1 MATSCFRRTLPL
13 SVDWSAGGPRLLVCL
28 CRRKIWP
35 RSRFESDTGCEET
48 SVWSTCELLKKGQSV
63 SDMEKATFLFPHTLE
78 DTATTT
84 SSSAPASS
92 ARRQQPGPC
101 PSAATASWPGRAGWF
116 HLGAPAPA
124 CPTRGECARE
134 HPTAIPH
141 QDARPRRG
149 ALVMSDRRTAPRTR
163 RARSGTSPT
172 MPASRAG
179 DVRHQGARGGGGERI
194 PGARRLSGEPRR
206 RPQGRPGRTV
216 LEMPSV
222 HPWSSYPPAVGLVSY
237 GPDLA
242 TTQSFLSLVR
252 QARPCGSWM
261 PLTRGF

>member
-1 MATSCFRRTLPL
+1 M
-13 SVDWSAGGPRLLVCL
+13 CL

-92 ARRQQPGPC
+92 ARRRPGPGQRGDGELALQGGVV
-101 PSAATASWPGRAGWF
+101 PPGRAGA
-116 HLGAPAPA
+116 GMPDP
-124 CPTRGECARE
+124 RRVRARE

-194 PGARRLSGEPRR
+194 PGARRRPRGAPGSTVLSGPGVDEYRPPLVPVSRWIGLVWPRSSDDSVV
-206 RPQGRPGRTV
+206 PVLVLQGQAGSRPG
-216 LEMPSV
+216 
-222 HPWSSYPPAVGLVSY
+222 
-237 GPDLA
+237 
-242 TTQSFLSLVR
+242 
-252 QARPCGSWM
+252 GSWT
-261 PLTRGF
+261 PC